1 MNTCNICKKSTNL
14 KSFINFGKFP
24 FANFPV
30 NLKKFKNYIAKKKLT
45 TKLSGNLNLQ
55 SCSSCNYLQLKKN
68 PNNNTLNDIY
78 EKFYTYP
85 SPLKYDFKPTRD
97 GFFLKKLFMFLK
109 KFK

>member
-30 NLKKFKNYIAKKKLT
+30 NLTKFKNYIAKKKLT
-45 TKLSGNLNLQ
+45 TKLSGNLDLQ

-68 PNNNTLNDIY
+68 PNNNYNN
-78 EKFYTYP
+78 
-85 SPLKYDFKPTRD
+85 
-97 GFFLKKLFMFLK
+97 
-109 KFK
+109 